1 MSFEFIIAHD
11 FFYWV
16 QTLLKIHL
24 VFTLFKFIL
33 TLNAK
38 SLQLNVINVTYSRL
52 YKNFY
57 AECSVLLDKSLI
69 GGGQSAII
77 AIKKIG
83 NL

>member
-1 MSFEFIIAHD
+1 VSFEFVIAHD
-11 FFYWV
+11 FFYLV

-57 AECSVLLDKSLI
+57 AECSVLLDKSLT
-69 GGGQSAII
+69 GGQSAII
-77 AIKKIG
+77 LVKKARE
-83 NL
+83 L